1 MRESTI
7 ERAVCAYAKAKG
19 CLTLKL
25 SGQNQKG
32 QPDRMF
38 LFHGRVMFIEF
49 KAPGKQLTALQAR
62 WLERLTDQTFTAR
75 SCDNIEYGKSLI
87 DLLTTPWQWSKFAL

>member
-7 ERAVCAYAKAKG
+7 EQAVCSYAKSQG

-38 LFHGRVMFIEF
+38 LYHGRILFIEF
-49 KAPGKQLTALQAR
+49 KAPGKRPTALQAR
-62 WLERLTDQTFTAR
+62 WLDRLSEHTFAAT
-75 SCDNIEYGKSLI
+75 SCDNIEAGKRLI
-87 DLLTTPWQWSKFAL
+87 DLITETWE

>member
-7 ERAVCAYAKAKG
+7 EQTVCAYAKSQG

-38 LFHGRVMFIEF
+38 LYHGRILFVEF
-49 KAPGKQLTALQAR
+49 KAPGKRPTALQAR
-62 WLERLTDQTFTAR
+62 WLERLTEHTFAAT
-75 SCDNIEYGKSLI
+75 SCDNIEAGKRLI
-87 DLLTTPWQWSKFAL
+87 DLITETWE

>member
-19 CLTLKL
+19 CITMKL

-38 LFHGRVMFIEF
+38 LFQGRVLFIEF
-49 KAPGKQLTALQAR
+49 KAPGKRPTALQAR
-62 WLERLTDQTFTAR
+62 WLKQLEEHEFCAFPCDDIDRGKLLINILTA
-75 SCDNIEYGKSLI
+75 
-87 DLLTTPWQWSKFAL
+87 

>member
-7 ERAVCAYAKAKG
+7 EQAVCAYAKAKG

-38 LFHGRVMFIEF
+38 LYHGRILFIEF
-49 KAPGKQLTALQAR
+49 KAPGKKPTALQAR
-62 WLERLTDQTFTAR
+62 WLDRLTEHTFAAT
-75 SCDNIEYGKSLI
+75 SCDNIEAGKRLI
-87 DLLTTPWQWSKFAL
+87 DLLTTPWE

>member
-7 ERAVCAYAKAKG
+7 ERAVCAYAKSQG

-38 LFHGRVMFIEF
+38 LYQGRVLFVEF
-49 KAPGKQLTALQAR
+49 KAPGKRPTALQAR
-62 WLERLTDQTFTAR
+62 WLDRLESHQFPAFT
-75 SCDNIEYGKSLI
+75 CDNIPAGCRLINLIADPSL
-87 DLLTTPWQWSKFAL
+87 

>member
-7 ERAVCAYAKAKG
+7 EREVCAYAKTKG

-38 LFHGRVMFIEF
+38 LFSGRVLFVEF
-49 KAPGKQLTALQAR
+49 KAPGKKPTALQAR
-62 WLERLTDQTFTAR
+62 WLDRLSEHTFHAT
-75 SCDNIEYGKSLI
+75 SCDNIEAGKRLI
-87 DLLTTPWQWSKFAL
+87 DLLTTPWQ

>member
-7 ERAVCAYAKAKG
+7 EREVCAYAKTKG

-38 LFHGRVMFIEF
+38 LRNGRVMFIEF
-49 KAPGKQLTALQAR
+49 KAPGKRPTALQAR
-62 WLERLTDQTFTAR
+62 WLDRLTEHEFHAT
-75 SCDNIEYGKSLI
+75 SCDDIEAGKRLI
-87 DLLTTPWQWSKFAL
+87 DLLTL